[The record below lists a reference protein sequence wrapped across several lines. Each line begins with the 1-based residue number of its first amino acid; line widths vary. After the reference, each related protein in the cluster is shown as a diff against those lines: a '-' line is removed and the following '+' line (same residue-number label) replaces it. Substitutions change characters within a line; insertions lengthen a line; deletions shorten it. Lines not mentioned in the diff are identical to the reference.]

1 MSVDPSLK
9 IKGALRRHRNVLTR
23 AERIE
28 KLKEEE
34 RWTDEDSV
42 FALPKVA
49 HRKSHA
55 GRKAKEAAPKEELP
69 EGVEAPPTEETPPP
83 EPK

>member
-1 MSVDPSLK
+1 MSIDRSLK
-9 IKGALRRHRNVLTR
+9 IKGALTRHRNVLTR

-34 RWTDEDSV
+34 RWTEEESL
-42 FALPKVA
+42 FGLPKVV

-55 GRKAKEAAPKEELP
+55 GKKEAAAPAEAEP
-69 EGVEAPPTEETPPP
+69 EVAAEATEEKEKKEGT
-83 EPK
+83 